1 MMLLFN
7 QVSEI
12 KQISMLLVLSSAY
25 KAGAASGLTIERAL
39 RIMHLGTILAAV
51 GSLDILTG
59 MSVRNWPLPLFTID
73 SLLLLSNSRGIIT
86 GILRAIDLNL
96 SRTFL
101 PALVPL
107 YFRLATQ

>member
-12 KQISMLLVLSSAY
+12 KQISILLVLSSAY

-51 GSLDILTG
+51 GSLDILTEV
-59 MSVRNWPLPLFTID
+59 SVRN
-73 SLLLLSNSRGIIT
+73 
-86 GILRAIDLNL
+86 
-96 SRTFL
+96 
-101 PALVPL
+101 
-107 YFRLATQ
+107 